1 MMAEEQAKNVGTDR
15 KKRSRAMLVFAAVTI
30 NGLAALLAAVLL
42 GSCTLESRQPRQ
54 AATIALA
61 PAAFN
66 APVAAREPDP
76 EPVNFIPEKPV
87 LTDAASEPLAGDAPP
102 PSTAIKLPETIPA
115 IDTRQPDIPPAA
127 TPPRGKKN
135 RPILF
140 PNIDEAAILAEDAK
154 IPREVL
160 PTGPTATMSLFGV
173 SAEGRSFVFVIDR
186 SASMGGG
193 GLGAIAAASK
203 ELEKQLAAITPE
215 QTIQVIAYNQTAVA
229 VEGGEL
235 FPAGEAERKQI
246 VRWVADLAA
255 FGQTEHIR
263 GLTMALKLK
272 PEVVFLLTDGGDRR
286 LRGDELRVVR
296 ELAAP
301 RTMIHTIHFGRGTPN
316 EGAQFLRRLAS
327 ENRGQYVFIDTN
339 Q

>member
-1 MMAEEQAKNVGTDR
+1 
-15 KKRSRAMLVFAAVTI
+15 MLALTAATI
-30 NGLAALLAAVLL
+30 NGLAALAAAVLI

-61 PAAFN
+61 PRAFAA
-66 APVAAREPDP
+66 PIAAQEADP
-76 EPVNFIPEKPV
+76 ERFDFIPERPV
-87 LTDAASEPLAGDAPP
+87 FPDAASEPLAGDAPP
-102 PSTAIKLPETIPA
+102 PSIAIKLPETIAA
-115 IDTRQPDIPPAA
+115 INTRQADLPPPA
-127 TPPRGKKN
+127 TPPRGKQN

-203 ELEKQLAAITPE
+203 ELEKQLATITPD
-215 QTIQVIAYNQTAVA
+215 QKIQVVAYNQTAVA
-229 VEGGEL
+229 VGNGEL

-272 PEVVFLLTDGGDRR
+272 PEVIFLLTDGGDRR

-301 RTMIHTIHFGRGTPN
+301 RTMIHAIHFGRGTPN
-316 EGAQFLRRLAS
+316 EGEQFLRRLAN
-327 ENRGQYVFIDTN
+327 ENRGSYVFVDISK
-339 Q
+339 